1 MSSARPKKFVVWA
14 LRVLLALL
22 ALAAL
27 LAWLLGTEAA
37 LQLGA
42 RQAER
47 LSDGRLTL
55 QAVSGSLYGPL
66 RIEALSMQSEEQRF
80 EMKEITLDW
89 APFQLLRQHVQI
101 ERLALEELRITEIKP
116 SAEPAR
122 LPETLQLPLR
132 FAASAVTV
140 ERVVIVSAGK
150 EHVLTDIDLAV
161 DKSAD
166 SYTLSLR
173 SIASA
178 WGQGTAELVLGD
190 TRPFIVKGQASL
202 QQDAGVPYRATA
214 EAAGDLRQ
222 LLFKATANALDGQ
235 VELDVTLTPF
245 EALPLARA
253 HIKANGINPALLRQ
267 DLPKAGLGADV
278 SVARQGANELDGM
291 LRLWNE
297 LPGPVD
303 QARLPLR
310 ELSARFA
317 GTPDQ
322 LELRAIVLDMAN
334 AGQFSGSGQLKD
346 QQLQL
351 ALTTARFNPR
361 HIHGKLH
368 PLQLAG
374 DIRLSAQP
382 ELQQL
387 VADLRYQDFRLH
399 LDAQHQDETIELR
412 EATIRSAAGKLAV
425 QGTLALPGPQPFK
438 LAGTLQNFN
447 PADFG
452 DYPVARLNAAFSG
465 AGSLAAGP
473 QAVLEFAIADSQLR
487 HQPLSGQGKLN
498 VSLQRIWNSQLLL
511 SLAGNRLEAKG
522 ALGGPDDRLDFK
534 LAAENLSALDPQ
546 LGGKG
551 HATGTLA
558 GRLAALSGNI
568 DARLDDLSWRKQY
581 RVASLEAKGRL
592 DQGAAGQLE
601 LDTRVRGLVTPQLRL
616 ERASAHAQGTRSQH
630 TLQLLAKNAAV
641 DIESRFQGG
650 WSDTAGWAGQVTE
663 LANRGR
669 HAFVLKAP
677 AKLAVDMA
685 RQRFLLGN
693 ARIDLAGARLVF
705 HELAYD
711 AGQIASRGEFSGLP
725 LAYLRGPEA
734 AGVNFKTDLV
744 LGGDWQ
750 LAARD
755 SVNGHLALWRERG
768 DISLSTES
776 PATLGLSRIA
786 VNLDAVNNRL
796 QGRLAASG
804 VRLGSLRA
812 NAESLLSLRDGVW
825 GIAGNAPLQG
835 SAELSVNSL
844 AWLQPL
850 FGGAANFNGAVQ
862 AHLQMTGNF
871 AQPEL
876 AGSLSGEGFSLALP
890 EHGLSF
896 REGRLEAEL
905 AGQAVKLTSL
915 ALRGGDGKLTGQGR
929 LAFTDGSPTMQL
941 ALQADKLEV
950 FARPDRHL
958 VLSGS
963 SDVSFSGKALQIAAK
978 LKADRGLIELP
989 KADAPTLGADVV
1001 VLGRA
1006 AGVKKE
1012 RSPYSVGYALDLD
1025 LGDQFHIKG
1034 KGLDAQLGGALK
1046 LVGTA
1051 DGLPSS
1057 RGSIRVVKGA
1067 YAAYGQRLAIE
1078 RGLFNFQ
1085 GPVDNP
1091 GLDIVALRKNQ
1102 LVEAGVAVS
1111 GTAQSPRVKLVSN
1124 PTVPDNQKLSWL
1136 VLGHGGDDTSKQEFN
1151 ALQAAAGALLGAGE
1165 SVTLQQKIAYA
1176 AGLEEISLKGGGE
1189 LEGTVLSLG
1198 KRLSSRAYLSFE
1210 QGLAGAGTLVKVNYA
1225 LSKRLSV
1232 QTQAGAAPAADLF
1245 YTVSFD

>member
-1 MSSARPKKFVVWA
+1 MSSALPKKIAVWA
-14 LRVLLALL
+14 MRVLLALL
-22 ALAAL
+22 AFAGL

-37 LQLGA
+37 LQMGA

-66 RIEALSMQSEEQRF
+66 RIEALSVQSEEQRF
-80 EMKEITLDW
+80 EVKKIALDW
-89 APFQLLRQHVQI
+89 APLQLIRQHIQF
-101 ERLALEELRITEIKP
+101 ERLALEELRITELKP
-116 SAEPAR
+116 SAEPAQ
-122 LPETLQLPLR
+122 LPEILQLPLR
-132 FAASAVTV
+132 FSAPAVTV

-150 EHVLTDIDLAV
+150 EHVLRGIDLAV

-178 WGQGTAELVLGD
+178 WGQGSAELVLGD
-190 TRPFIVKGQASL
+190 AQPFMVKGQASL

-214 EAAGDLRQ
+214 EATGDLRQ
-222 LLFKATANALDGQ
+222 LLLKATANALGGQ
-235 VELDVTLTPF
+235 VALDATLTPF
-245 EALPLARA
+245 EAFPLARA

-267 DLPKAGLGADV
+267 DLPKAVIGADI
-278 SVARQGANELDGM
+278 SVERQGAAGLAGM

-297 LPGPVD
+297 LPGPLD

-310 ELSARFA
+310 ELSTRFA
-317 GTPDQ
+317 GTLDQ
-322 LELRAIVLDMAN
+322 LELSALDLDMAA
-334 AGQFSGSGQLKD
+334 AGRFSGSGQLKD

-351 ALTTARFNPR
+351 VLNTVRFNPQ

-374 DIRLSAQP
+374 DMRLSAQP

-387 VADLRYQDFRLH
+387 VADLRYQGFRLH
-399 LDAQHQDETIELR
+399 LDALHRDETIELR
-412 EATIRSAAGKLAV
+412 AATVESAAGKLAL

-452 DYPVARLNAAFSG
+452 DYPVARLNATFSG
-465 AGSLAAGP
+465 SGSLAAGP
-473 QAVLEFAIADSQLR
+473 QAALEFAIADSQLR

-498 VSLQRIWNSQLLL
+498 VSPQRIWNSQLLL
-511 SLAGNRLEAKG
+511 RLADNRLEAQG

-558 GRLAALSGNI
+558 GRFAALSGNI
-568 DARLDDLSWRKQY
+568 DAQLDNLSWRKQY
-581 RVASLEAKGRL
+581 RVASLRAKGRL
-592 DQGAAGQLE
+592 EQGVAGQLE
-601 LDTRVRGLVTPQLRL
+601 LDASVRGLVTPQLRL
-616 ERASAHAQGTRSQH
+616 ERASVQAQGTRSQH
-630 TLQLLAKNAAV
+630 TLQFLAKNAAV
-641 DIESRFQGG
+641 DIDSRFQGG
-650 WSDTAGWAGQVTE
+650 WSDASGWAGQVTE

-677 AKLAVDMA
+677 AKLAVEVA
-685 RQRFLLGN
+685 RQRLLLGN
-693 ARIDLAGARLVF
+693 ARFDLAGAKLVF

-725 LAYLRGPEA
+725 LAYLQGPDA
-734 AGVNFKTDLV
+734 ADADFTTDLV

-750 LAARD
+750 LAARN

-768 DISLSTES
+768 DIALPTES
-776 PATLGLSRIA
+776 PATLGLSQFS
-786 VNLDAVNNRL
+786 VNLDAVSNRL
-796 QGRLAASG
+796 QGRLEASG
-804 VRLGSLRA
+804 IHLGSLRA

-825 GIAGNAPLQG
+825 GIAGDAPLQG
-835 SAELSVNSL
+835 SADLSVASL

-850 FGGAANFNGAVQ
+850 FGGAANFNGAVK
-862 AHLQMTGNF
+862 AHLQATGSF
-871 AQPEL
+871 GQPEL
-876 AGSLSGEGFSLALP
+876 AGTLSGERFTLALP

-896 REGRLEAEL
+896 RDGRLEAEL
-905 AGQAVKLTSL
+905 AGQEVKLTRL
-915 ALRGGDGKLTGQGR
+915 ELRGGDGKLSGQGR
-929 LAFTDGSPTMQL
+929 LALAAGAPSMQL

-958 VLSGS
+958 VLSGT
-963 SDVSFSGKALQIAAK
+963 SDVSFAGKALQIAAK

-1001 VLGRA
+1001 VLGRTT
-1006 AGVKKE
+1006 GVKQE
-1012 RSPYSVGYALDLD
+1012 RSSYSVDYALDLD
-1025 LGDQFHIKG
+1025 LGDHFYIKG

-1046 LVGTA
+1046 LAGTA
-1051 DGLPSS
+1051 DGLPTS

-1078 RGLFNFQ
+1078 RGIFNFQ

-1091 GLDIVALRKNQ
+1091 GLDIIALRKNQ
-1102 LVEAGVAVS
+1102 PVEAGVAVS

-1189 LEGTVLSLG
+1189 LEGTVLALG

-1210 QGLAGAGTLVKVNYA
+1210 QGLAGAGTLVKINYA
-1225 LSKRLSV
+1225 LTKRLSV

-1245 YTVSFD
+1245 YTISFD